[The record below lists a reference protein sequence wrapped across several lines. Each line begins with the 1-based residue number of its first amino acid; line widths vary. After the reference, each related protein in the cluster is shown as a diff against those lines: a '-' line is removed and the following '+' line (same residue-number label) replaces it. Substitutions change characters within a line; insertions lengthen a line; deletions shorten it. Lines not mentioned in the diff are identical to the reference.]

1 MNPLRLWLHILE
13 WMFRSDPIISRAE
26 RRRWG
31 A

>member
-1 MNPLRLWLHILE
+1 MSPFRLWVVLLG
-13 WMFRSDPIISRAE
+13 WLFRSDPIISRAE